1 MTNASQLQSDSLA
14 DQVRSLLGAVDRLQ
28 SEVGQLRRENEEL
41 RKQVSTLRC
50 DAGYWKRMRADAVK
64 RNESIQAE
72 LALAKGEIR
81 LLKAEHFG
89 RSSEKE
95 WNVDRSGG
103 FEDADQPAKKNKRGQ
118 QPGRPA
124 PKRRDYSHLPVRRRT
139 VDLHESTKACGD
151 CGRPLESLGCRED
164 GEQLEIKTI
173 VYRRVVRRHR
183 YRRTCKC
190 KCPRTVIAPQPPK
203 LLPKSL
209 LGTSIWTHLLIEKFH
224 LQRPM
229 HRTLKNL
236 QLLGLDLAAGTV
248 TDGLRQ
254 ISPLMTPIYEAIQ
267 TRQARSKYLH
277 ADETRWKVF
286 TEKAGKKGY
295 RWWLWVFA
303 SNDAVNFV
311 LDPSRSRKVPQ
322 TYCSQRARAVL
333 VVDRYVAYK
342 AMEQV
347 GNGKLKLA
355 FCWAHVRR
363 DFMRVGKSYHQLQ
376 GWSLQWLTRIK
387 HLYHRNRQRLRC
399 RPGTKKLARAEKA
412 LRKHVDSIAAKL
424 HAELSDSSLRQPCRK
439 VLESLKEH
447 WLGLTRFVRDSR
459 IPLDNNYSE
468 RLIRGPVVGRKNYY
482 GSGAEWS
489 GQLAVTMF
497 SIFSTLEIWKINPR
511 TWLQRYLAACAE
523 SGGVLERPDSFL
535 PWKLSKKRL
544 TELQRA
550 TEDEEFDTS

>member
-1 MTNASQLQSDSLA
+1 
-14 DQVRSLLGAVDRLQ
+14 
-28 SEVGQLRRENEEL
+28 
-41 RKQVSTLRC
+41 
-50 DAGYWKRMRADAVK
+50 MR
-64 RNESIQAE
+64 
-72 LALAKGEIR
+72 
-81 LLKAEHFG
+81 
-89 RSSEKE
+89 
-95 WNVDRSGG
+95 
-103 FEDADQPAKKNKRGQ
+103 
-118 QPGRPA
+118 
-124 PKRRDYSHLPVRRRT
+124 
-139 VDLHESTKACGD
+139 
-151 CGRPLESLGCRED
+151 
-164 GEQLEIKTI
+164 IKSFI
-173 VYRRVVRRHR
+173 RRHR

-190 KCPRTVIAPQPPK
+190 KCSRTVTAPQPSK
-203 LLPKSL
+203 LFPKSL

-224 LQRPM
+224 MQRPM

-236 QLLGLDLAAGTV
+236 QLLGLDLAVGTV

-254 ISPLMTPIYEAIQ
+254 IAPLMMTPIYESIQ
-267 TRQARSKYLH
+267 TRQARAKYQH

-286 TEKAGKKGY
+286 ADKAGKKGY

-322 TYCSQRARAVL
+322 THCSQRARSIL

-376 GWSLQWLTRIK
+376 SWSLQWLIRIK

-399 RPGTKKLARAEKA
+399 RSGTKKLAKAEKA
-412 LRKHVDSIAAKL
+412 LRKHVDSMAVEL

-439 VLESLKEH
+439 VLESLKGH
-447 WLGLTRFVRDSR
+447 WLGLTRFVNDSQ

-511 TWLQRYLAACAE
+511 TWLKHYLAACAKT
-523 SGGVLERPDSFL
+523 GGVIERPDSYL

-544 TELQRA
+544 KELQRA
-550 TEDEEFDTS
+550 TDEEEFDSS